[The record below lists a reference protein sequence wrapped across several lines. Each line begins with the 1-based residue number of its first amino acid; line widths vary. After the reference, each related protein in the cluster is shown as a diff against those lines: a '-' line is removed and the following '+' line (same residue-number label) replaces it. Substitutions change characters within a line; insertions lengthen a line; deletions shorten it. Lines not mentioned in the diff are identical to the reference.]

1 MKVCVIDIGT
11 NSIHAIFAEIHATGE
26 FSILGKE
33 KEMVRLGDG
42 SMVSGKL
49 SEESMAFALDT
60 MKRYVALAKNRG
72 MVHIIAVATSAVR
85 ESSNGGALVDRIR
98 QDVGIKVRVIT
109 GEEEGRL
116 IALAVRNAINFTGK
130 NALIVDIGG
139 GSTEVILMKGPECQW
154 IESLKL
160 GANRLSQLMPLS
172 DPPQKDELDKL
183 EKKIAESLDPAL
195 SRLKSK
201 VPDFIVG
208 TSGTLMNLVNMVV
221 SEKGE
226 SLPELPRQVMLR
238 YEQIRVTYKH
248 LAALKV
254 AERRKVKGLDA
265 RRADMVV
272 HGLAV
277 LVTLMK
283 RSGVERMTV
292 SDKALREGLLYDYI
306 EKNKRRLQ
314 IEGRIE
320 NLRRRS
326 VVTLATVCDY
336 DSRHAEQTARLSL
349 MLFDQLKDVHDL
361 TESSREI
368 LEYAA
373 LLHDIGYHVSY
384 DKHHKHTFYLVTNA
398 EMPGFTPEEIQEIAW
413 TARFHRRSVPKKTK
427 TQFGDLPDKVQS
439 RISRLSALLR
449 IADALDHSHFALV
462 RNLKVAIEKDA
473 VTLKIFSA
481 HDVACE
487 IYEAEQRKELF
498 EKVFAKRVLFEIKK

>member
-1 MKVCVIDIGT
+1 
-11 NSIHAIFAEIHATGE
+11 
-26 FSILGKE
+26 
-33 KEMVRLGDG
+33 
-42 SMVSGKL
+42 
-49 SEESMAFALDT
+49 
-60 MKRYVALAKNRG
+60 
-72 MVHIIAVATSAVR
+72 
-85 ESSNGGALVDRIR
+85 
-98 QDVGIKVRVIT
+98 
-109 GEEEGRL
+109 
-116 IALAVRNAINFTGK
+116 
-130 NALIVDIGG
+130 
-139 GSTEVILMKGPECQW
+139 MKGPECQW

-183 EKKIAESLDPAL
+183 EKKIAESLEPAL

-201 VPDFIVG
+201 VPDFVVG

-226 SLPELPRQVMLR
+226 SLPESPRQVMLR
-238 YEQIRVTYKH
+238 YEQIRATYKH

-349 MLFDQLKDVHDL
+349 MLFDQLQDVHDL

-449 IADALDHSHFALV
+449 LADALDHSHFALV

-498 EKVFAKRVLFEIKK
+498 EKIFEKRVLFEIKK